1 MALQVAWLLTQI
13 AAGAAVLAVSG
24 NAPCD
29 VPLQLFVIVY
39 MVRLGLT
46 LPVTVYERLYALERH
61 RAELANPELRHPVPV
76 APLPCSPSEL
86 TVKRY
91 GVAQTFMLQTSLVA
105 DKSW

>member
-1 MALQVAWLLTQI
+1 MALSVAWLLVQI

-91 GVAQTFMLQTSLVA
+91 GVA
-105 DKSW
+105 